1 MKQKALFADIT
12 VEQLPKHIA
21 IIMDGNRRWAK
32 LNKFNNFRGHKKG
45 ADKLSEIVKFSYEIG
60 IKYLTVYAFSSENW
74 SRSEVEIQQL
84 KSLLM
89 NFLKQ
94 SIKQFKDYKVAIKII
109 GDYQRFGK
117 EISNKL
123 EETISLFPQQEQTQ
137 LVLNIALS
145 YGGREEIINTIKNL
159 EQAELEKLDQESFAK
174 KLYTGHSCDPD
185 LLIRTGG
192 EFRISNFLLWQ
203 IAYSEL
209 FFTKTLWPDFSQE
222 EFCQIIADFIRRERR
237 YGR

>member
-1 MKQKALFADIT
+1 MEQKALFADIK

-32 LNKFNNFRGHKKG
+32 HNKLNNFRGHKKG

-84 KSLLM
+84 KSLLK

-109 GDYQRFGK
+109 GDYRRFGA
-117 EISNKL
+117 EISKML
-123 EETISLFPQQEQTQ
+123 EETISLFPQQDQTN

-159 EQAELEKLDQESFAK
+159 DYTDLENLDQESFAR

-192 EFRISNFLLWQ
+192 EQRISNFLLWQ